1 MHFSRIILV
10 ALLLVGCDEQS
21 QCNDE
26 TQNKNIAKED
36 SRAQVSSHE
45 KDNKTPQE
53 ITHQTYIL
61 NKGDTLTHLLR
72 LARFS
77 FSEIYAL

>member
-26 TQNKNIAKED
+26 TQNKNTDIENT
-36 SRAQVSSHE
+36 RRQVSSQE
-45 KDNKTPQE
+45 KDNTAPHNTE
-53 ITHQTYIL
+53 ITRQTYIL
-61 NKGDTLTHLLR
+61 NKGDTLTLLLR
-72 LARFS
+72 LAVF
-77 FSEIYAL
+77 